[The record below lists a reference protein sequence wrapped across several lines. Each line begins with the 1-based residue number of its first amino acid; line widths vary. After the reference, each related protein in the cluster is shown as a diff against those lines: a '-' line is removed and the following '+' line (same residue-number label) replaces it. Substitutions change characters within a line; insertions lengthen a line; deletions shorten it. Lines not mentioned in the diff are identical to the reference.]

1 VISLKTNIWAKK
13 ASNIL
18 EKITA
23 VPLMIVGGAMVL
35 VVLVGTIS
43 RYAFNSPLLW
53 TEEAARYLMIWM
65 ALVGASITLK
75 RREHVGIE
83 IVINKFKPKIRVI
96 IKLIRDLFI
105 LYFLYILINE
115 GIIMAIEAKDQLSPA
130 LRISMFWPLLSV
142 PVMGIFTGLQLI
154 LQMVIDV
161 TEKGD
166 KLW

>member
-1 VISLKTNIWAKK
+1 
-13 ASNIL
+13 
-18 EKITA
+18 
-23 VPLMIVGGAMVL
+23 MIVGGAMVL
-35 VVLVGTIS
+35 VVLIGTIS
-43 RYAFNSPLLW
+43 RYVFNSPLLW

-83 IVINKFKPKIRVI
+83 IVINKFRPEIRVI
-96 IKLIRDLFI
+96 IKLIRDFLI
-105 LYFLYILINE
+105 LYFLYILIKQ
-115 GIIMAIEAKDQLSPA
+115 GSIMALEAKDQLSPA

-142 PVMGIFTGLQLI
+142 PAMGVFTGLQLI

-166 KLW
+166 RLW

>member
-1 VISLKTNIWAKK
+1 LKTNVWARKI
-13 ASNIL
+13 SNIL

-23 VPLMIVGGAMVL
+23 VPLMIIGGAMVL

-83 IVINKFKPKIRVI
+83 IIINKFKPKIRVI

-105 LYFLYILINE
+105 LYFLYTFIQSCF
-115 GIIMAIEAKDQLSPA
+115 MAHSI
-130 LRISMFWPLLSV
+130 FLL
-142 PVMGIFTGLQLI
+142 
-154 LQMVIDV
+154 
-161 TEKGD
+161 
-166 KLW
+166 

>member
-1 VISLKTNIWAKK
+1 MSLKTNEWARK

-23 VPLMIVGGAMVL
+23 VPLIIIGGLMVL

-43 RYAFNSPLLW
+43 RYVFNNPLLW

-83 IVINKFKPKIRVI
+83 FLISKFRPVIRLI
-96 IKLIRDLFI
+96 IKLITDVFI
-105 LYFLYILINE
+105 LYFLYILTKE
-115 GIIMAIEAKDQLSPA
+115 GYIMALEAKGQLSPA

-142 PVMGIFTGLQLI
+142 PVMGIFTAVQLI
-154 LQMVIDV
+154 LQMIIDV
-161 TEKGD
+161 AEKGD
-166 KLW
+166 KI